1 MECLKNINEI
11 LNTIYLICAGPIFI
25 YFAYRGLEQIRAVKE
40 STEITQK
47 NSKTQSKRE
56 AFKLAGEQ
64 CLYFGEKIIPLYSKL
79 MAELKDNNCKFFE
92 KFEVVNSK
100 EKIEVKRK
108 EKLTDDDFDGLTKS
122 VYLQDVLNSLEGFS
136 LFFASGVA
144 SEDVGYITAGRGY
157 CDIVHKLMPII
168 TLEFKRG
175 YYKNISMLYVTWQNR
190 CKQEDI
196 KMKQKKLENELQDTS
211 EINIKTIGT

>member
-25 YFAYRGLEQIRAVKE
+25 YFAYRGLEQIKAVKE
-40 STEITQK
+40 STAITQI

-79 MAELKDNNCKFFE
+79 MDELKDNNCKFFE
-92 KFEVVNSK
+92 KFEVENSK
-100 EKIEVKRK
+100 EKIGIKRT
-108 EKLTDDDFDGLTKS
+108 EKLTDIDFEGLKKS
-122 VYLQDVLNSLEGFS
+122 IYMQDVLNSLEGFS

-144 SEDVGYITAGRGY
+144 SENVGYITAGRGY
-157 CDIVHKLMPII
+157 CEIVQKLMPII
-168 TLEFKRG
+168 IPEFKKG
-175 YYKNISMLYVTWQNR
+175 YYKNISFLYMTWQNR

-196 KMKQKKLENELQDTS
+196 KMKQKELEKELEETS